1 MVMTGCRHFNG
12 YKPCTRSQDCHSH
25 CAQLDI
31 IENSIVI
38 IHLGAI
44 GAVVRATSLLKS
56 IHEKYPRSHVTWIT
70 DKPTH
75 HLLNNHPL
83 IDRVIATDPVD
94 LMGLQALQFDVGFVI
109 DKSLKA
115 VGISQSLKIKKI
127 FGFTAQSKTG
137 AILPA
142 TPAATELWSLGLD
155 NHKKFFINQKSEV
168 QLMLEAFELSN
179 QQADAEYNLPLTQAE
194 VFIANQRYQ
203 EWQKQKNRP
212 VIGINTGCSHVIQ
225 AKKLTVSKHREL
237 IAELMFKNEFNIVLL
252 GGPEDTQRNKEI
264 AEGFPVIQ
272 SPTESGLR
280 DGLISVAACDIIVT
294 GDSLGMHM
302 AISQKKHVIAWF
314 GPTCAQ
320 EIELY
325 GRGEKILAPVPCAP
339 CWKRSC
345 DKSTMCYD
353 QVSVSQL
360 TEAITRGIE
369 QGKAQWQQPKSSLFK
384 LPFSEISF

>member
-1 MVMTGCRHFNG
+1 M
-12 YKPCTRSQDCHSH
+12 
-25 CAQLDI
+25 
-31 IENSIVI
+31 
-38 IHLGAI
+38 
-44 GAVVRATSLLKS
+44 RATALLKS
-56 IHEKYPRSHVTWIT
+56 IHEKYPKSHLTWIT

-75 HLLNNHPL
+75 LLLNNHPL
-83 IDRVIATDPVD
+83 IDRVVAAEAHE
-94 LMGLQALQFDVGFVI
+94 LMALQALQFDVGIVI

-115 VGISQSLKIKKI
+115 IGISQSLKIKKI
-127 FGFTAQSKTG
+127 FGFSAHPQTG

-142 TPAATELWSLGLD
+142 TIAATELWELGLD
-155 NHKKFFINQKSEV
+155 NQKKFFINQKSEV
-168 QLMLEAFELSN
+168 QLMLEAFELSDC
-179 QQADAEYNLPLTQAE
+179 QSDAEYNLPLTDRENQ
-194 VFIANQRYQ
+194 IALSRHQ
-203 EWQKQKNRP
+203 EWQRQNNRP
-212 VIGINTGCSHVIQ
+212 VIGINTGCSHVIA
-225 AKKLTVSKHREL
+225 AKKLTVAKQREL
-237 IAELMFKNEFNIVLL
+237 IAELMFMNEFNIVLL

-272 SPTESGLR
+272 SPTEAGLR
-280 DGLISVAACDIIVT
+280 DGLISVAACDIVVT

-325 GRGEKILAPVPCAP
+325 GRGEKIPAPVPCAP

-360 TEAITRGIE
+360 TEAISRAIA
-369 QGKAQWQQPKSSLFK
+369 QGQSKWPQPESSLFK